1 MKEIRDILTILAS
14 IAVELGHKLRI
25 VYIPEKDA
33 MPWPFDLEPEPEP
46 VTVKPVQRPEN
57 VRTRVIAG
65 DMFTPDRTFQQLEE
79 FYDMEGGAAWDLRRY
94 DGKEGMPDFTDW
106 HPTDD
111 QILSL
116 HGYTKQTA
124 KNYVRV
130 RPFVVQGL
138 SNKEIAARTGMGL
151 RTVES
156 VAGSVRAA
164 FRMRIEQAV
173 NPSPTGERGEEDTN
187 PPQMTANSLKP
198 A

>member
-1 MKEIRDILTILAS
+1 MKELRDILTILAT
-14 IAVELGHKLRI
+14 IAVEFGHKLRI

-46 VTVKPVQRPEN
+46 VTTKPVQRPEN
-57 VRTRVIAG
+57 VRTRTVGGDIFAPGRVI
-65 DMFTPDRTFQQLEE
+65 QHLEE

-106 HPTDD
+106 HLTDD
-111 QILSL
+111 QIISIDK
-116 HGYTKQTA
+116 YTDRTV
-124 KNYVRV
+124 KNYLIV
-130 RPFVVQGL
+130 RPLIIQGM
-138 SNKEIAARTGMGL
+138 SNREIAAQTGIGL
-151 RTVES
+151 RTVEK

-173 NPSPTGERGEEDTN
+173 NPSPTSERGEIPTEA
-187 PPQMTANSLKP
+187 PKITANSLKP